1 MHLVIGA
8 CNSHSSSSI
17 FNFNSAKY
25 KMENE
30 KKNKTSPIPH
40 ANDNGD
46 RLTNLQYFLRLAS
59 SSSLGRSKAA
69 SALSLYFFLLVV
81 KMHLLRFIGWSLFF
95 QKKVEEVE
103 CMLHLQVLCSSV
115 SFQPGFC
122 PTSQGNFHATEAGMK
137 AFSFLPISAWDILFN
152 VADFSNVAY
161 SL

>member
-1 MHLVIGA
+1 MAYPSEKPRRSLFSIYYPLPPINIKERATNIFVLPPQSFWLPFFLWQIQSAQLFFSWMTFRQTSEVIEFLCMHLVIGA

-17 FNFNSAKY
+17 SNFNSAKY

-69 SALSLYFFLLVV
+69 SALSLYFF
-81 KMHLLRFIGWSLFF
+81 
-95 QKKVEEVE
+95 
-103 CMLHLQVLCSSV
+103 
-115 SFQPGFC
+115 FC
-122 PTSQGNFHATEAGMK
+122 
-137 AFSFLPISAWDILFN
+137 
-152 VADFSNVAY
+152 
-161 SL
+161 